1 MVQFYDILEELHLSS
16 TECVLATIIH
26 VKGSAYMGVGTS
38 MLIKQDGTYIGI
50 LSGGCLED
58 DVILR
63 SRRVFESK
71 KSETLV
77 YMGTDLEWG
86 VESGC
91 HGTLYILLEFVE
103 ENLKRKLLDMRNQL
117 SQGNVIIQQRRLNKN
132 WELVASDFFKEEHFR
147 KSIHES
153 IKDHYIYTQRI
164 TPKPRL
170 VIFGAGVDVQPV
182 VSLAAQAGFSV
193 TVCDW
198 RPALCNEESIPGAD
212 QYFIGFP
219 NDVGQRLFFKKEDYV
234 IIMTH
239 NLQRDREVLAL
250 VMNKPLCYIGI
261 LGSKK
266 RAELLFDTEIPNRIH
281 VPIGLNISAKGPYE
295 IAVSI
300 VAELIHVRNGQRP
313 I

>member
-1 MVQFYDILEELHLSS
+1 MVQFYDILDQLHLSS

-26 VKGSAYMGVGTS
+26 VKGSAYMGAGTS
-38 MLIKQDGTYIGI
+38 MLIKQDGTYTGI
-50 LSGGCLED
+50 LSGGCLEE

-71 KSETLV
+71 KSETLI
-77 YMGTDLEWG
+77 YKGTDLEWG

-91 HGTLYILLEFVE
+91 HGTLYVLLEFVDE
-103 ENLKRKLLDMRNQL
+103 KFKRNILDVRNQI
-117 SQGNVIIQQRRLNKN
+117 SQGNVMIQQRRLNNN
-132 WELVASDFFKEEHFR
+132 WELIASSFFKEEHFR
-147 KSIHES
+147 DSNHES
-153 IKDHYIYTQRI
+153 INAHYIYSQRM

-198 RPALCNEESIPGAD
+198 RPALCNEESLPGAD
-212 QYFIGFP
+212 HYFIGFP

-239 NLQRDREVLAL
+239 NLQRDRELLAL
-250 VMNKPLCYIGI
+250 VLNKPLCYLGI

-266 RAELLFDTEIPNRIH
+266 RAELLFDTGIPNRVH
-281 VPIGLNISAKGPYE
+281 APIGLNIGAKGSYE

-300 VAELIHVRNGQRP
+300 VAELIQVRNAQQP
-313 I
+313 S

>member
-1 MVQFYDILEELHLSS
+1 MVQFYDILDELHLYS
-16 TECVLATIIH
+16 TECVLATVIH
-26 VKGSAYMGVGTS
+26 VKGSAYMGAGTS
-38 MLIKQDGTYIGI
+38 MLIKQDGTYSGI
-50 LSGGCLED
+50 LSGGCLEE

-71 KSETLV
+71 KSETLI
-77 YMGTDLEWG
+77 YKGTNLEWG

-91 HGTLYILLEFVE
+91 YGTLYILLQFVDE
-103 ENLKRKLLDMRNQL
+103 KLKRNLMDMRTQL
-117 SQGNVIIQQRRLNKN
+117 SNGNIMIQQSKLSKN
-132 WELVASDFFKEEHFR
+132 WELIASDFFKEEHFR
-147 KSIHES
+147 ESNHES
-153 IKDHYIYTQRI
+153 IKAHYIYTHRI

-182 VSLAAQAGFSV
+182 VSLAVQAGFSV

-212 QYFIGFP
+212 HYFIGFP
-219 NDVGQRLFFKKEDYV
+219 NEVGQRLFFKKEDYV

-239 NLQRDREVLAL
+239 NLQRDRELQAL
-250 VMNKPLCYIGI
+250 LMNKPLCYLGI

-266 RAELLFDTEIPNRIH
+266 RAELLFDTEIPNRVH
-281 VPIGLNISAKGPYE
+281 APIGLNISAKGPYE

-300 VAELIHVRNGQRP
+300 VAELIQVRNAQQP
-313 I
+313 S